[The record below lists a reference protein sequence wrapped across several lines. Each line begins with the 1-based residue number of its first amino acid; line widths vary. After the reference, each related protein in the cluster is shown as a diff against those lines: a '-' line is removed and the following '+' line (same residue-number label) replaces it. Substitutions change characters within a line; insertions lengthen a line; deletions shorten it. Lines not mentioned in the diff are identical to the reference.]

1 MRIFVLAL
9 SFGIAV
15 LAVLFTVQNTQTVA
29 VQFFGL
35 TSGNVPLAL
44 VVLISII
51 AGALLTWLL
60 GLWGA
65 VQRGLR
71 SRRTAAEHKR
81 LVQRERD
88 LSERLA
94 VFEQQHSSVQ
104 PATAQTATVE
114 RTLATETSKQ

>member
-1 MRIFVLAL
+1 MRVLVLAL

-44 VVLISII
+44 VVMCAII
-51 AGALLTWLL
+51 AGAALTWLL
-60 GLWGA
+60 SLWGT

-71 SRRTAAEHKR
+71 SRRTTAEHKR
-81 LVQRERD
+81 LVQRERE
-88 LSERLA
+88 LSERLT
-94 VFEQQHSSVQ
+94 VLEQGTSSAAPVA
-104 PATAQTATVE
+104 PE
-114 RTLATETSKQ
+114 RVVVTEVK